1 MVNYL
6 QIIQIEKDRKEMGK
20 FQEKVDQK
28 YEELSKEQ
36 LDKILLSKNL
46 RKRHPIHINFKIS
59 NQVIQIKY
67 DSDKSPE
74 YMVEKTK
81 NGILIFI
88 FDIILFNKSSEKKHK
103 KTKVII

>member
-1 MVNYL
+1 M
-6 QIIQIEKDRKEMGK
+6 EETKE
-20 FQEKVDQK
+20 VD
-28 YEELSKEQ
+28 YEELDQEKQTS
-36 LDKILLSKNL
+36 LNLAKNL

-81 NGILIFI
+81 NGIVIFI